1 MSYFV
6 KVKDK
11 LINVKYI
18 RNIEVNCASGY
29 INIYYNG
36 NDYTVIDTKNKT
48 ERAEIMEEL
57 TKICF
62 DYNEKFS
69 KKA

>member
-6 KVKDK
+6 QVKNK

-18 RNIEVNCASGY
+18 RNIEEDCLGHIVIHY
-29 INIYYNG
+29 ENG
-36 NDYTVIDTKNKT
+36 DGTIIDPKNKT

-62 DYNEKFS
+62 DYNEKIS
-69 KKA
+69 KNY

>member
-18 RNIEVNCASGY
+18 RNISEDCCGY
-29 INIYYNG
+29 INIYYDGGDSTTINP
-36 NDYTVIDTKNKT
+36 KNKT

-62 DYNEKFS
+62 DYNEKIS
-69 KKA
+69 KNY